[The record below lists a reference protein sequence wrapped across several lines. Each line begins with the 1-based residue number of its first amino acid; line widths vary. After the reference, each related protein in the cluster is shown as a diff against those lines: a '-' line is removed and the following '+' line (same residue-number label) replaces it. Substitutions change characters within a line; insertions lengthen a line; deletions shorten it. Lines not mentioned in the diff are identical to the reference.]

1 MHREKPEQTNAAD
14 GQSPGNK
21 EKPGKNESLVKSED
35 AAKRSQGIGSESPR
49 CRKTKRSQKPEMEPF
64 GQFDKQDGMDIPVYM
79 AYIRA
84 QSKKAGPHPWK
95 VGISG
100 F

>member
-1 MHREKPEQTNAAD
+1 
-14 GQSPGNK
+14 
-21 EKPGKNESLVKSED
+21 
-35 AAKRSQGIGSESPR
+35 
-49 CRKTKRSQKPEMEPF
+49 MEPF